1 MLAILALRDTERGLE
16 KREQRGAPARMARM
30 FRHRLT
36 GR

>member
-1 MLAILALRDTERGLE
+1 MLAMLAVRDTERGLE
-16 KREQRGAPARMARM
+16 KREQQGAPARMARM